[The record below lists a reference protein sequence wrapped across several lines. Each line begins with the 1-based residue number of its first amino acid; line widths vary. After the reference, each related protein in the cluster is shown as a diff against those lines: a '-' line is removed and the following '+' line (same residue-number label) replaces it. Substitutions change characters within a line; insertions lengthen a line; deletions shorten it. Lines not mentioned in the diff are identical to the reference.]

1 MHDAYFATLQ
11 SRFSGTADNSPARFE
26 ARYTAPKGK
35 CRVNK
40 EKDFFPHC
48 RRHAR
53 RRMPERDEKGR
64 GNSTTVPT

>member
-11 SRFSGTADNSPARFE
+11 SRFSGMADNSPARFE
-26 ARYTAPKGK
+26 VRCAAPKHK

-48 RRHAR
+48 RRPAHR
-53 RRMPERDEKGR
+53 RKPERVSKMHF
-64 GNSTTVPT
+64 